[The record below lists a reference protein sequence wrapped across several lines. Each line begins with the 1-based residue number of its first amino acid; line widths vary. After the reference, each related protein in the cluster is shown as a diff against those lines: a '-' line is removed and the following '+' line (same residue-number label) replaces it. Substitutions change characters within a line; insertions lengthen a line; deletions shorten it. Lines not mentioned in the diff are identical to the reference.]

1 MKKTSKLIVALLI
14 ILTIATI
21 SLSSFATQ
29 DDDKP
34 QQLKPTDL
42 YPDANTVVTG
52 QTEIQQLGKQ
62 IVGVVQTVGIVIAVV
77 ILLVL
82 GIKYMMGSAEEKAD
96 YKKSMIPYIVGAI
109 LIFAS
114 TTIVNIVY
122 NLAIGLNTDTVG

>member
-1 MKKTSKLIVALLI
+1 MKKTSKLIATLLI
-14 ILTIATI
+14 ILTIVTI
-21 SLSSFATQ
+21 SVSSFAA
-29 DDDKP
+29 P
-34 QQLKPTDL
+34 LKPTDL
-42 YPDANTVVTG
+42 YPDVNTNIQG
-52 QTEIQQLGKQ
+52 QTEITNLGKQ

-122 NLAIGLNTDTVG
+122 NLAIGLNAT

>member
-1 MKKTSKLIVALLI
+1 MKKTNKIIVTLCI
-14 ILTIATI
+14 ILTMIT
-21 SLSSFATQ
+21 LCTTVFAN
-29 DDDKP
+29 P
-34 QQLKPTDL
+34 LKPTDL
-42 YPDANTVVTG
+42 YPDAGITVGG
-52 QTEIQQLGKQ
+52 QTEIQNLGKQ
-62 IVGVVQTVGIVIAVV
+62 IVGLVQTVGVVIAVV

-122 NLAIGLNTDTVG
+122 NLAIGLNAKNGVT

>member
-1 MKKTSKLIVALLI
+1 MKKTNKLIVVLCI
-14 ILTIATI
+14 ILTILTLCTSVFAEPLTPDKLMGGEVEIGGLQDIGQKIVAT
-21 SLSSFATQ
+21 
-29 DDDKP
+29 
-34 QQLKPTDL
+34 
-42 YPDANTVVTG
+42 V
-52 QTEIQQLGKQ
+52 QTI
-62 IVGVVQTVGIVIAVV
+62 GVVVAVV

-122 NLAIGLNTDTVG
+122 NMAKALNN